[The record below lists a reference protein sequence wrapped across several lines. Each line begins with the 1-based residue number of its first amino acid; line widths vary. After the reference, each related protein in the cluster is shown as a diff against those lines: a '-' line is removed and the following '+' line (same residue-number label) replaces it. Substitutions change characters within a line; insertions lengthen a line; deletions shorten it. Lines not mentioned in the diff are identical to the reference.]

1 MMEASELDS
10 TICSAIDRSDV
21 PQLRNL
27 LSDNQKLGP
36 MLRSRWD
43 SLSNF
48 SENLQDIGVRNSKRK
63 LAALRERVQIERH
76 LQAILQ
82 ILGQPSAPENM
93 RQSMGSQTR
102 HNSTA
107 ANFNLSFAASN
118 HNGETRRGHETK
130 EVFVSNTSS
139 RHKTAS
145 VSNEVVEVQQG
156 SGYFYKT
163 VACHQGR
170 YWSVYDGATEYSI
183 GSSVYKRFTRDKKS
197 GIFVHRTVSNSIQ
210 AAFPKESAF
219 LYKRRVIL
227 KVKAS
232 GGVRIFGN
240 KLSFEVVKPVAVVCE
255 LPRSKEIMNKVL
267 SQMANRSIDQEPIS
281 KMYKSLRQ
289 SRMMESKGSYR

>member
-1 MMEASELDS
+1 
-10 TICSAIDRSDV
+10 
-21 PQLRNL
+21 
-27 LSDNQKLGP
+27 
-36 MLRSRWD
+36 
-43 SLSNF
+43 
-48 SENLQDIGVRNSKRK
+48 
-63 LAALRERVQIERH
+63 
-76 LQAILQ
+76 
-82 ILGQPSAPENM
+82 
-93 RQSMGSQTR
+93 MGSQTR

-130 EVFVSNTSS
+130 EVFETNTSS
-139 RHKTAS
+139 RYREKDGGGVWYDFDQSLGRKSEKIHGKATFNAPFS
-145 VSNEVVEVQQG
+145 ICDADIKRPQFRTKPLLATKGAIAHGISMMIVIEK
-156 SGYFYKT
+156 KT
-163 VACHQGR
+163 VR
-170 YWSVYDGATEYSI
+170 TE
-183 GSSVYKRFTRDKKS
+183 KLFPFQS